1 MNNPTP
7 TIELSTA
14 ARPRKRR
21 RRVDRTQEQWKAML
35 NVYDNSGLTKA
46 EFCKQ
51 QGIATS
57 SLQRWLKFFRDQSQ
71 PSSPFI
77 DITESLSSATPGQT
91 PATDDTR
98 PWQVEL
104 ELGNGVTLRVRAI

>member
-1 MNNPTP
+1 MNNTQP
-7 TIELSTA
+7 TIELSTTA
-14 ARPRKRR
+14 KPKRR
-21 RRVDRTQEQWKAML
+21 RQRVDRTQEQWKAML
-35 NVYDNSGLTKA
+35 NEYENSGLTKV

-57 SLQRWLKFFRDQSQ
+57 SLQRWLKFFNDQPKSDT
-71 PSSPFI
+71 PFI
-77 DITESLSSATPGQT
+77 DITESLSSATPGQV

-104 ELGNGVTLRVRAI
+104 ELGNGVTLRVRAS